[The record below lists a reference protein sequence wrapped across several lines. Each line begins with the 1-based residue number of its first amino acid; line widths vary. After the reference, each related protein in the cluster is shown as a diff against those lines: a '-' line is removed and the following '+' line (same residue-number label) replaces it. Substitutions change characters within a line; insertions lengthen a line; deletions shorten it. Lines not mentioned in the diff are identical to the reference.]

1 MSRHLTR
8 ELLLAIADGDVSVED
23 ALRLALDHLSQVC
36 PECHQAFLAAA
47 ESLGLE
53 DLQGQ
58 RLLPGSTL
66 LRVLERDRRQR
77 EEVARQLMA
86 GIEAAG
92 ERAPEV
98 VREDATQAYANPV
111 LAEILLSRTWEACKR
126 RKPQAKALA
135 LATFEVGKKLGET
148 RQWFELGYE
157 YRFAGLTLA
166 ANAERIADRFEKA
179 FELLER
185 AEELMVDVADPGL
198 LCDFHRVMGRTCFD
212 ARLLEAADRAIE
224 CATHAAADASDTER
238 MAKVK
243 FLLADVQREKG
254 NIEGC
259 VATLKAASVGLDTC
273 SARTQ
278 GELQFMIRIS
288 LTLALIELG
297 NVGRAERELE
307 QLDPN
312 LFGEYGQEARWYWL
326 RGLFERERKR
336 YDEAIMCLR
345 RASDLFHAQGY
356 LVEVGLVLVDLARA
370 SRAAQDVQAL
380 SRAEMELAQLS
391 ELIDDPI
398 ALAQVKSSIGRH
410 IEGMAS

>member
-1 MSRHLTR
+1 VSEHLPSR
-8 ELLLAIADGDVSVED
+8 LLLAIAEGEVSAED

-36 PECHQAFLAAA
+36 PECHRIFVETA
-47 ESLGLE
+47 EALGLE
-53 DLQGQ
+53 DLEGQ
-58 RLLPGSTL
+58 RRLPGTTL
-66 LRVLERDRRQR
+66 LRVLQKDRKQR

-92 ERAPEV
+92 ERAPEM
-98 VREDATQAYANPV
+98 VRDGATKTYANPV
-111 LAEILLSRTWEACKR
+111 LAEILVSRTWEACKR
-126 RKPQAKALA
+126 RQPQAKALA

-157 YRFAGLTLA
+157 YQFAGLTLA
-166 ANAERIADRFEKA
+166 GNAERIADRFEKA

-185 AEELMVDVADPGL
+185 AEELLVDVADPGL
-198 LCDFHRVMGRTCFD
+198 LCDFHRIMGRTCFD

-224 CATHAAADASDTER
+224 CAIHAAADASDTER

-254 NIEGC
+254 DIEGC
-259 VATLKAASVGLDTC
+259 VATLKAASVGLDAC
-273 SARTQ
+273 SPRTQ

-297 NVGRAERELE
+297 KVGRAERELE
-307 QLDPN
+307 QLDPK

-370 SRAAQDVQAL
+370 SRAAQDVQSL
-380 SRAEMELAQLS
+380 TGAEMELAQLT
-391 ELIDDPI
+391 EVIDDPI
-398 ALAQVKSSIGRH
+398 ALDHLKSTIGRH
-410 IEGMAS
+410 IDGMTS